1 MPKLQQEPCQQSPIW
16 HQYCYFF
23 SHRPFIRRNR
33 GIQILHKIR
42 CLAIFAILL
51 SSSTTIAREIDATAL
66 YQQYCSVCH
75 GDQGDGRSHASHGM
89 VPPPRD
95 FTSRQSA
102 LELNRERIVH
112 AVEQGIPGTAMSGWK
127 SRLSTQQIEALAEFV
142 QRRFLHPVTTAD
154 ASRGAQIYA
163 DYCSVC
169 HGDRGQGAVWA
180 TAGLSPPPVNFT
192 DAKIQAGLSRD
203 HMVDAVSHGRAE
215 TAMTGWKGRLS
226 EAEIGAVVD
235 YVITNFMPESEMAVA
250 LANPGHKHV
259 SDAHAGHNHT
269 HFDIN
274 LPFPDQLRGDATRGA
289 TLYKANCA
297 ACHGGEGD
305 GRGPRAYFINPK
317 PRNFLHTS
325 SRASLNRPKL
335 FEAISNGRLRT
346 EMPAWEK
353 VLTPQ
358 QIADIGEYV
367 FASFIKP

>member
-1 MPKLQQEPCQQSPIW
+1 MKRFPA
-16 HQYCYFF
+16 
-23 SHRPFIRRNR
+23 
-33 GIQILHKIR
+33 
-42 CLAIFAILL
+42 LAALMLL
-51 SSSTTIAREIDATAL
+51 SSAAIAQSIDAPAL
-66 YQQYCSVCH
+66 YQEYCSVCH
-75 GDQGDGRSHASHGM
+75 GDRGDGKSHATQGL

-95 FTSRQSA
+95 FTSPQAA

-112 AVEQGIPGTAMSGWK
+112 AIAEGRPGTAMSGWK
-127 SRLSTQQIEALAEFV
+127 SRLSQAQIEALADFV
-142 QRRFLHPVTTAD
+142 QDRFLRPVDTAAETTG
-154 ASRGAQIYA
+154 ASIYA

-180 TAGLSPPPVNFT
+180 TVGLSPPPVNFT

-203 HMVDAVSHGRAE
+203 HMIDAVSHGRAE
-215 TAMTGWKGRLS
+215 TAMTGWKSRLTD
-226 EAEIGAVVD
+226 AEIGAVVD
-235 YVITNFMPESEMAVA
+235 YVITSFMPDSEMAKA
-250 LANPGHKHV
+250 LEHPGHKHV
-259 SDAHAGHNHT
+259 ADAHAGHNHT
-269 HFDIN
+269 HFDID
-274 LPFPDQLRGDATRGA
+274 LPFPDKLRGDAARGGA
-289 TLYKANCA
+289 LYNANCA
-297 ACHGGEGD
+297 GCHGEEGD